1 MMYNEGFR
9 LNIRSNLI
17 IVKITLIY
25 EWLVLSFFF
34 ESFEIIVMVFY
45 LFEMV

>member
-17 IVKITLIY
+17 IVKTTPTY
-25 EWLVLSFFF
+25 EWLVSSSFS
-34 ESFEIIVMVFY
+34 ESLETTVMVFH
-45 LFEMV
+45 LSEMV